1 MRLRRLE
8 LDLLRPDRPAW
19 PGYALAVMA
28 LAFALDVGLS
38 YRDRRLDV
46 AALEA
51 RLARAAP
58 ARAAESAVGPRT
70 SFGPEDLT
78 LARETLRRLSLPWEE
93 LFAALESAR
102 SDRVALLAI
111 EPDAESGAISISGE
125 ARDYLAA
132 LTYAERLAQA
142 KGLRN
147 VHLLRH
153 EIRRDASQRTVTF
166 TVSANWRQ
174 ES

>member
-1 MRLRRLE
+1 MRRLE
-8 LDLLRPDRPAW
+8 LELLRPDRPAW

-38 YRDRRLDV
+38 YRDRRADV

-51 RLARAAP
+51 RLARTAP
-58 ARAAESAVGPRT
+58 ARAAATAVGSRS

-78 LARETLRRLSLPWEE
+78 LARETLQRLSLPWEE

-102 SDRVALLAI
+102 SDRVALLAV
-111 EPDAESGAISISGE
+111 EPDSESGAISISGE

-153 EIRRDASQRTVTF
+153 EIRSDTSRRTVTF
-166 TVSANWRQ
+166 TVSANWRR

>member
-19 PGYALAVMA
+19 PGYVLAVMA
-28 LAFALDVGLS
+28 LAFTLDVGLS

-46 AALEA
+46 AALET
-51 RLARAAP
+51 RLARSAP
-58 ARAAESAVGPRT
+58 ARAAESAMGPRT
-70 SFGPEDLT
+70 RFGPEDLT

-111 EPDAESGAISISGE
+111 EPDAESGALSISGE

-132 LTYAERLAQA
+132 LTYAERLAEA

-153 EIRRDASQRTVTF
+153 EIRRDAPQRTVTF

-174 ES
+174 GS

>member
-1 MRLRRLE
+1 MNPRRLE

-19 PGYALAVMA
+19 PGYALALLA

-38 YRDRRLDV
+38 YRDQRLDV

-51 RLARAAP
+51 RLARTAP
-58 ARAAESAVGPRT
+58 ARVAESAVGPRA

-111 EPDAESGAISISGE
+111 EPNAESGAVSISGE

-132 LTYAERLAQA
+132 LTYAERLAEA

-147 VHLLRH
+147 VYLLRH
-153 EIRRDASQRTVTF
+153 EIRRDSPQRTVTF
-166 TVSANWRQ
+166 TVSANWGQ
-174 ES
+174 GS

>member
-19 PGYALAVMA
+19 PGYVLAVMA
-28 LAFALDVGLS
+28 LAFALDVGFS

-58 ARAAESAVGPRT
+58 ARAAATAVGSRS
-70 SFGPEDLT
+70 SFGPEDFT

-93 LFAALESAR
+93 LFAALESAH
-102 SDRVALLAI
+102 SDRVALLAV

-132 LTYAERLAQA
+132 LTYAERLAEA
-142 KGLRN
+142 KGLHS

-153 EIRRDASQRTVTF
+153 EIRRDAPHRTVTF

-174 ES
+174 GP